1 MRERQVPKVVVNRLP
16 LYLRLLYR
24 AREEGMDFI
33 SSQELGA
40 RLGYTAAQVRKDFSY
55 FGEFGKQG
63 TGYPVNDLITRL
75 EHILQVDRTWDMALV
90 GVGDLGHALARY
102 QGFARRGFRVVML
115 FDNDPRKIGTI
126 VGHLLIRDAAKMEED
141 IRQAGIQIAVITT
154 PASAA
159 QQVADRLVSAGV
171 RAILNYAPITLRV
184 PEGVQVQYIDPV
196 VHLQRMT
203 FYL

>member
-1 MRERQVPKVVVNRLP
+1 MPPKEAPRVAVNRLP

-24 AREEGMDFI
+24 AREEGRDFI
-33 SSQELGA
+33 SSQELGE

-63 TGYPVNDLITRL
+63 TGYPVAELIQRL
-75 EHILQVDRTWDMALV
+75 EQLLQVDRTWDIALV

-102 QGFARRGFRVVML
+102 QGFAQRGFRIAML
-115 FDNDPRKIGTI
+115 FDNDPRKIGTT

-141 IRQAGIQIAVITT
+141 IRAAGIRIAIITT
-154 PASAA
+154 PARAA
-159 QQVADRLVSAGV
+159 QQVADRLVAAGV
-171 RAILNYAPITLRV
+171 RAILNYAPITLQV
-184 PEGVQVQYIDPV
+184 PPEVQVQYIDPV
-196 VHLQRMT
+196 IHLQRMT